1 MSFYSDGN
9 VETKYLDP
17 KSFIDGAR
25 CTFDLGNRTHMAI
38 LPNMRLIN
46 VGIASTDVG
55 RSYNTLIGV
64 EGLIKNIRLLDG
76 RTELTKTS
84 NYQLY
89 KGFVN
94 SNQKNAKSISMR
106 SERIHARLG
115 AEIDNTTNLLDYPKP
130 ARGTNVS
137 NAQSGATATHA
148 GTIDLREALPMLN
161 AIPHLPTDVFSNL
174 KLEIEF
180 TNDVNFWANDVSTQ
194 VGAMV
199 VPTLVVDVLDN
210 PEIVRKMNA
219 ALTSAQWIEI
229 EHDQVHFPVSA
240 DDGGAGDLNQTQEIN
255 SVLDGFKNKRVERM
269 LMVKEDPVKANYRAI
284 GGGTVYDGQGWCG
297 STAIREEKVQVRV
310 NGKNLLPRQGLVGNM
325 ERLGMLVDT
334 YGDFTCY
341 PGHNT
346 RGIDTG
352 LVFGTNA
359 ADGRKYMGNLSY
371 NSWYIGD
378 KVFNLQVTHSRKN
391 EVRAAQPKPSTNALS
406 VHYFG
411 EVKKGLILGKNN
423 YNIVYL

>member
-9 VETKYLDP
+9 VATKYLDP

-46 VGIASTDVG
+46 VGIASTNVN
-55 RSYNTLIGV
+55 REYNPLIGV

-89 KGFVN
+89 KGFLN

-106 SERIHARLG
+106 NHRNLAQLG
-115 AEIDNTTNLLDYPKP
+115 VEMDNTTNLLNRNVAPK
-130 ARGTNVS
+130 GTNTS
-137 NAQSGATATHA
+137 NAQSGAAATST
-148 GTIDLREALPMLN
+148 GEIDLREALPMLN
-161 AIPHLPTDVFSNL
+161 AIPHLPTDIFSNL

-180 TNDVNFWANDVSTQ
+180 TNDVNFWANDVSTN

-219 ALTSAQWIEI
+219 ALSSAQWIEV

-240 DDGGAGDLNQTQEIN
+240 NNGAAGDLNNTQEIN
-255 SVLDGFKNKRVERM
+255 SILDGFKNKRVERM
-269 LMVKEDPVKANYRAI
+269 VQVKEDPVKANYRGI
-284 GGGTVYDGQGWCG
+284 GGVM
-297 STAIREEKVQVRV
+297 IMMV
-310 NGKNLLPRQGLVGNM
+310 
-325 ERLGMLVDT
+325 
-334 YGDFTCY
+334 
-341 PGHNT
+341 
-346 RGIDTG
+346 
-352 LVFGTNA
+352 
-359 ADGRKYMGNLSY
+359 
-371 NSWYIGD
+371 
-378 KVFNLQVTHSRKN
+378 
-391 EVRAAQPKPSTNALS
+391 
-406 VHYFG
+406 
-411 EVKKGLILGKNN
+411 
-423 YNIVYL
+423 